1 MATTLTGRPMS
12 ILSKGYSRHKDVRRI
27 NIMVATLIS
36 EVVKTMLGPKGMDKM
51 LVTETGEVVIT
62 NDGKTLLDKMRITHP
77 ISKIL
82 IDAAKTQDTIAGD
95 GTKTVVILAAE
106 LLKEA
111 GKLLDQKIHPTV
123 IIKGYDEATKRTL
136 EILDSI
142 TIHASIEDE
151 ETLKKVARTVMSG
164 RIGADSQNHL
174 AGLVVVAVKHVAE
187 ERMSE
192 IIVDVEQVGFTK
204 KAGGRVNDSELV
216 EGLVISKGKPHPRMP
231 RKIEDAKIALLEC
244 SLDPL
249 TRKNTDWRKEY
260 VIKNPE
266 QLKGFVDMEKEF
278 NRGIAEH
285 VKSAGAR
292 VLFCRK
298 RISESIINCFAEE
311 GVLALDL
318 VGEKDMI
325 RLEKATGGKIVSSVD
340 DLTENDLG
348 YAGLV
353 ELRKIAG
360 DEMLFIDRCKDPKAT
375 TMLIRGG
382 TEHVIEE
389 VERVVKD
396 SLKAVAVTVESGKAI
411 AGGGAIEMEVAEKLR
426 DFSRTFKGREQRA
439 IEAFAVAME
448 VIPKTLAANS
458 GLDPINV
465 LIKLRMGHAN
475 GCTHLGINAI
485 EREVEDVMQ
494 RGLVD
499 AFKVKQ
505 HAIKVAS
512 ETAAIILR
520 VNDFVAATNQKEI
533 KEEEKRKESERKR
546 IMDEQVRR
554 VLEKEEELKE
564 IDKRFMEKMKHPETI

>member
-12 ILSKGYSRHKDVRRI
+12 ILSKGYSRHKDVRRT
-27 NIMVATLIS
+27 NIMVAMLIS
-36 EVVKTMLGPKGMDKM
+36 EVVKTMLGPKGVNKM

-62 NDGKTLLDKMRITHP
+62 NDGKTLLDKMKVTHP

-82 IDAAKTQDTIAGD
+82 IDVAKTQDTIAGD

-111 GKLLDQKIHPTV
+111 GKLLNQKIHPTV

-136 EILDSI
+136 EILDGI
-142 TIHASIEDE
+142 TIHVSIEEE
-151 ETLKKVARTVMSG
+151 ETLKKVARTVMGG
-164 RIGADSQNHL
+164 RIGADLQNHL
-174 AGLVVVAVKHVAE
+174 ADLIVIAVKHVAE
-187 ERMSE
+187 EKMGE
-192 IIVDVEQVGFTK
+192 IIVDVEHVGFIK
-204 KAGGRVNDSELV
+204 KAGGSVNDSELV
-216 EGLVISKGKPHPRMP
+216 GGLVISKGKPHPRMP
-231 RKIEDAKIALLEC
+231 GKIEDAKIALLGC

-249 TRKNTDWRKEY
+249 TRKTTDWRKEY
-260 VIKNPE
+260 VIKKPE
-266 QLKGFVDMEKEF
+266 QLKGFIDMEKEF
-278 NRGIAEH
+278 NKGIVEH
-285 VKSAGAR
+285 VKRAGAR

-318 VGEKDMI
+318 VGEKDML
-325 RLEKATGGKIVSSVD
+325 RLEKATGGKIVSNVD

-348 YAGLV
+348 DAGLV

-360 DEMLFIDRCKDPKAT
+360 DEMLFINRCKDPKAT

-396 SLKAVAVTVESGKAI
+396 SLKAVAVTVESGKII
-411 AGGGAIEMEVAEKLR
+411 AGGGAIEMEVAGKLR
-426 DFSRTFKGREQRA
+426 DFSRTFKGREQLA

-458 GLDPINV
+458 GLDPIDV
-465 LIKLRMGHAN
+465 LIKLRTGHAN

-485 EREVEDVMQ
+485 EREVEDVMK

-505 HAIKVAS
+505 HAIKSAS

-520 VNDFVAATNQKEI
+520 VDDFIAATNQKEI

-546 IMDEQVRR
+546 IMDEQVRK

-564 IDKRFMEKMKHPETI
+564 IDKRFMEKIKHPETI